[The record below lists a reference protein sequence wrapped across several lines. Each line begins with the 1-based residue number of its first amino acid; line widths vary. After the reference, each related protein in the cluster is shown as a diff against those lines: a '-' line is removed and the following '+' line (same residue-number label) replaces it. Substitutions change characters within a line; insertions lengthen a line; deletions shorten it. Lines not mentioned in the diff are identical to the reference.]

1 MLVNKTEDKR
11 KMTVGAL
18 NKKVDESLTDLK
30 KQLLDSQ
37 LELMK
42 KVQDSNEKLES
53 FKAELSKNLAINNL
67 TAYKQAVSTGFEKSL
82 EYIAGASSLSTLDD
96 LSQKIEMLVNNVE
109 KLQEDV
115 DELKTYK
122 PSKRNRFWLF

>member
-30 KQLLDSQ
+30 KQLL
-37 LELMK
+37 
-42 KVQDSNEKLES
+42 
-53 FKAELSKNLAINNL
+53 
-67 TAYKQAVSTGFEKSL
+67 
-82 EYIAGASSLSTLDD
+82 D